1 VLLLKLIPIRGLLRV
16 IFGGP
21 FFSSLLTLNNKMAL
35 TTELESVNQMLGHI
49 GEAPVN
55 SISNE
60 AALPISA
67 STALSVLREVSKEV
81 QTEEWHFNTV
91 TDYEPIQEATGK
103 LRLLDNT
110 LFVDSTDNR
119 NDVVQRGLYL
129 YDRKARTDVFSA
141 TLKVDLTLQLA
152 WDDLPE
158 VARRYITLRSSRL
171 FQGRMIGSAELQSLI
186 ALDEM
191 QARARLL
198 ELDSQSSDRTIFDS
212 ADVSQRIGVHR
223 NYNIY

>member
-1 VLLLKLIPIRGLLRV
+1 
-16 IFGGP
+16 
-21 FFSSLLTLNNKMAL
+21 MAL

-49 GEAPVN
+49 GEAPIN

-67 STALSVLREVSKEV
+67 STALVVLREVSKEV
-81 QTEEWHFNTV
+81 QTEEWHFNTI
-91 TDYEPIQEATGK
+91 TDYEPVKEVSGK
-103 LRLLDNT
+103 LKLPDNT
-110 LFVDSTDNR
+110 LFVDATDTR

-129 YDRKARTDVFSA
+129 YNRKDRTDVF
-141 TLKVDLTLQLA
+141 TETIKCDLTVQLD
-152 WDDLPE
+152 WDDLAE
-158 VARRYITLRSSRL
+158 VARRYITLRASRL
-171 FQGRMIGSAELQSLI
+171 FQGRMVGSTELQSLI

-212 ADVSQRIGVHR
+212 EDVFRRIGVHR

>member
-1 VLLLKLIPIRGLLRV
+1 
-16 IFGGP
+16 
-21 FFSSLLTLNNKMAL
+21 MAL

-49 GEAPVN
+49 GEAPIN

-67 STALSVLREVSKEV
+67 STALVVLREVSKEV

-91 TDYEPIQEATGK
+91 TDYEPVKEDTGK
-103 LRLLDNT
+103 LRLPDNT
-110 LFVDSTDNR
+110 LFVDATDTR

-129 YDRKARTDVFSA
+129 YNRKDRTDVF
-141 TLKVDLTLQLA
+141 TETIKVDLTVQLD
-152 WDDLPE
+152 WDELTE
-158 VARRYITLRSSRL
+158 VARRYITLRASRL
-171 FQGRMIGSAELQSLI
+171 FQGRMVGSTELQSLI

-212 ADVSQRIGVHR
+212 EDVYRRIGVHR